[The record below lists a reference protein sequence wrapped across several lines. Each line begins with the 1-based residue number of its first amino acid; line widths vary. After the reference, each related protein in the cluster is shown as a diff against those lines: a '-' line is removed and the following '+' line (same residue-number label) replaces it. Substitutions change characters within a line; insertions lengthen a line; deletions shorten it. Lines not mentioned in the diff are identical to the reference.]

1 MYDKYEIKTYPEYFQ
16 MDDSDTDTEKVK
28 STLKMKKATYVNP
41 KRFSDEVFQPEC
53 IFTKEK
59 NNISFY
65 QSDSNESFKNKKYKS
80 LSRENNNK
88 NYDSDFI
95 NRKVSRSPDNFVEEQ
110 FSYNYTTTEENN
122 NNKKD
127 NNIPLNQRICLNNY
141 FHQKS
146 NQVPKRTIKSYQNQ
160 FDVEKSDNFNV
171 LSYRPEDY
179 ESDNIKTDSKSK
191 IIQIFKKQEGV
202 ELFYPSKRAQSPPSP
217 QEPNNTLDK
226 KEKLLSYQTPTL
238 KFQSFFGSYTRPKH
252 IKNSSQ
258 GKSTSKI
265 KKNQLEDFNIDKL
278 IEIGDNSKKWKNIL
292 SFGKKINNIKKKN
305 KNNLNY
311 NSENERFR
319 KKTHNM
325 QNLEENSLK
334 PENLSMIIPIPQKKK
349 IIEGN
354 INHNNNKNKIM
365 TKKIVYHGQIKR
377 KRNINNKT
385 LDNQNKDIK
394 DIKDINNQNN
404 ISENMDNPFIINNEK
419 KEIYNINNNNQTY
432 INNMHNNNK
441 ANNNNSNSIKFK
453 KINSKL
459 NMKNK
464 EAFYNKNKP
473 NPAYQ
478 QIIPKKT
485 IPKKKIDIN
494 KNDNQNYS
502 TNNNHKNNKILEK
515 KKYITM
521 KNMENNIQNE
531 LSTKVLLTEEDNT
544 LPNKNVVQP
553 IKPTIK
559 KASINTNNAE
569 ENSNIKY
576 NKNNTGTN
584 NTKSNNQNDKKYT
597 YKEFKIKNYYG
608 YDERHN
614 LEGPINN
621 HSYYVSVY
629 SRKKVNQK
637 NNSNEKI
644 N

>member
-1 MYDKYEIKTYPEYFQ
+1 
-16 MDDSDTDTEKVK
+16 
-28 STLKMKKATYVNP
+28 
-41 KRFSDEVFQPEC
+41 
-53 IFTKEK
+53 
-59 NNISFY
+59 
-65 QSDSNESFKNKKYKS
+65 
-80 LSRENNNK
+80 
-88 NYDSDFI
+88 
-95 NRKVSRSPDNFVEEQ
+95 
-110 FSYNYTTTEENN
+110 
-122 NNKKD
+122 
-127 NNIPLNQRICLNNY
+127 
-141 FHQKS
+141 
-146 NQVPKRTIKSYQNQ
+146 
-160 FDVEKSDNFNV
+160 
-171 LSYRPEDY
+171 
-179 ESDNIKTDSKSK
+179 
-191 IIQIFKKQEGV
+191 
-202 ELFYPSKRAQSPPSP
+202 
-217 QEPNNTLDK
+217 
-226 KEKLLSYQTPTL
+226 
-238 KFQSFFGSYTRPKH
+238 
-252 IKNSSQ
+252 
-258 GKSTSKI
+258 
-265 KKNQLEDFNIDKL
+265 
-278 IEIGDNSKKWKNIL
+278 
-292 SFGKKINNIKKKN
+292 
-305 KNNLNY
+305 
-311 NSENERFR
+311 
-319 KKTHNM
+319 M

-453 KINSKL
+453 KINSKQ

-464 EAFYNKNKP
+464 EVFYNKNKP

-531 LSTKVLLTEEDNT
+531 LSTKVLLTEEDNA

-637 NNSNEKI
+637 NHSNEKI

>member
-16 MDDSDTDTEKVK
+16 MDDSDTETEKIK
-28 STLKMKKATYVNP
+28 STLKMKKATYINP
-41 KRFSDEVFQPEC
+41 KRYSDAVFQPEC

-80 LSRENNNK
+80 LSKENNNK
-88 NYDSDFI
+88 NYDSDVI
-95 NRKVSRSPDNFVEEQ
+95 NRKASRSPDNFVEEQ

-127 NNIPLNQRICLNNY
+127 INVPSNQRICLNNY

-171 LSYRPEDY
+171 LSYKQEDY
-179 ESDNIKTDSKSK
+179 ESDNMKTDSKAK
-191 IIQIFKKQEGV
+191 IIQIFKKQEGI

-217 QEPNNTLDK
+217 LEANNTLEQ

-258 GKSTSKI
+258 AKSTSKI

-305 KNNLNY
+305 KNQLNY
-311 NSENERFR
+311 NSENERFH
-319 KKTHNM
+319 KKMN
-325 QNLEENSLK
+325 QNIEESSIK
-334 PENLSMIIPIPQKKK
+334 PENLSMIIPISQKRKL
-349 IIEGN
+349 IQEN
-354 INHNNNKNKIM
+354 IKNNNNKIM
-365 TKKIVYHGQIKR
+365 KKKIVYHGQIKR
-377 KRNINNKT
+377 KRNIKETKT
-385 LDNQNKDIK
+385 LDNLNKG
-394 DIKDINNQNN
+394 INNQNKVY
-404 ISENMDNPFIINNEK
+404 ENMDKPLNINNEK
-419 KEIYNINNNNQTY
+419 KILYNINNNNQNN
-432 INNMHNNNK
+432 INNNNNNNNK
-441 ANNNNSNSIKFK
+441 TNYNNSNSTKFK
-453 KINSKL
+453 KINS
-459 NMKNK
+459 NQIIKNR
-464 EAFYNKNKP
+464 EAFYNKNSS
-473 NPAYQ
+473 NH

-494 KNDNQNYS
+494 IIDNQNYS
-502 TNNNHKNNKILEK
+502 INNNHKNNKMSEK
-515 KKYITM
+515 KKFITVM
-521 KNMENNIQNE
+521 NNDNNIQND
-531 LSTKVLLTEEDNT
+531 LSPKALLTEEDNN
-544 LPNKNVVQP
+544 LSSKNAIQQ

-559 KASINTNNAE
+559 KASITTNNAGD
-569 ENSNIKY
+569 NTNIKY
-576 NKNNTGTN
+576 NKNNSSN
-584 NTKSNNQNDKKYT
+584 NTKINNQNEKKYT
-597 YKEFKIKNYYG
+597 YQEFKIKNYYG

-637 NNSNEKI
+637 NHSNEKI